1 MSGQITQ
8 NNQYKKIIT
17 NLILT
22 CYNKFVIV
30 KGEVLYRIEFYEDER
45 GISSIKDFITELNAK
60 AKTDKIARINRD
72 KIVVYLDLL
81 KEHGTRIGMP
91 VIKHLDGEIWEL
103 RPLANRILFAYYK
116 DDVYVL
122 LHSFVKKTNKTPK
135 SEIKKAKRE
144 IEDYKRRQDNDANL
158 G

>member
-1 MSGQITQ
+1 M
-8 NNQYKKIIT
+8 
-17 NLILT
+17 
-22 CYNKFVIV
+22 
-30 KGEVLYRIEFYEDER
+30 YRIEFYEDER

-91 VIKHLDGEIWEL
+91 IVKHLDGEIWEL